1 MKPTESEIEL
11 NLSQRYRRALGFDAH
26 SLEDTGRWGLL
37 EANTARAFQRLRR
50 RAAASGFDLHI
61 ASGFRG
67 YQRQWQIFNGKALG
81 QRSVADE
88 QGQALQRQQFSDEQW
103 LHAILRF
110 SALPGTSRH
119 HWGTDVDVY
128 DGASVTADYQL
139 GLAPA
144 EYAPEGPFGPLT
156 AWLSERIAADD
167 AEGFFRPYQT
177 DLGGVA
183 PEPWHLSYRPSTTGL
198 RAALEPDLLETL
210 WRGQLP
216 GALALLSTSA
226 DDETLPGPL
235 PLLDMVVAQL
245 PALLN
250 RYVVA

>member
-1 MKPTESEIEL
+1 MKPTDSEIEL
-11 NLSQRYRRALGFDAH
+11 ALSQRYRRALGFDTQ

-37 EANTARAFQRLRR
+37 EANAARAFQRLRR
-50 RAAASGFDLHI
+50 RAAASGFDLQI
-61 ASGFRG
+61 ASGFRS

-81 QRSVADE
+81 QRSVADD
-88 QGQALQRQQFSDEQW
+88 QGQELQRKQFSDEQW

-119 HWGTDVDVY
+119 HWGTDIDVY
-128 DGASVTADYQL
+128 DGASVAADYQL

-156 AWLSERIAADD
+156 VWLSERIAADD

-198 RAALEPDLLETL
+198 RTALEPALLDTL

-216 GALALLSTSA
+216 AALALLGTPA
-226 DDETLPGPL
+226 GDEKIPGQL
-235 PLLDMVVAQL
+235 PLVDIVVAQL

-250 RYVVA
+250 RYVVE